1 MRNTCDCSYTL
12 TNLGSGSRRKVGE
25 LEIVEVTAFVAAIG
39 ALVAATAGLIREIR
53 LWIAAQKKA
62 GIDDS

>member
-1 MRNTCDCSYTL
+1 M
-12 TNLGSGSRRKVGE
+12 GE